1 MADGAR
7 PLVTIGVCTYNRA
20 DGYFVDALRSAV
32 AQRYPNL
39 EIVVSDNGSTDH
51 TEEVVE
57 SFGDP
62 RIRYVKREQNI
73 GPVNNFNACLDDARG
88 EYFLLL
94 HDDDVL
100 DSDFVEACMVAV
112 EDDSD
117 VGVIRT
123 GTRIIDAEGRTLAE
137 RLNDVVGLST
147 SEFFRG
153 WFAGRT
159 PIYVCSTLHNTRR
172 LRELGGFTSPRN
184 LFPDTLV
191 AVRLAALY
199 GRADVKEPKAS
210 FRRHG
215 QNTGSAARVEDWCE
229 DSSHLLEVM
238 EELVPE
244 DAEMIRREG
253 RAFLSRKNY
262 RQASS
267 IESPVQRAR
276 TYWRIYRRFGFS
288 YSPLS
293 YLWPRMVRRPIK
305 RLGRRARSTLGFT

>member
-1 MADGAR
+1 MADGHR

-32 AQRYPNL
+32 AQSYPNL

-57 SFGDP
+57 SFGDL

-73 GPVNNFNACLDDARG
+73 GPVNNFNACLGDARG
-88 EYFLLL
+88 EFFLLL

-100 DSDFVEACMVAV
+100 DPDFVEACMDAV
-112 EDDSD
+112 GDDTD

-123 GTRIIDAEGRTLAE
+123 GTRIIDAEGRTLHE
-137 RLNDVVGLST
+137 RPNDVVGLST

-159 PIYVCSTLHNTRR
+159 PIFVCSTLHNTRR

-215 QNTGSAARVEDWCE
+215 QNTGNAARVEDWCE
-229 DSSHLLEVM
+229 DSYHLLGVM
-238 EELVPE
+238 QELVPE
-244 DAEMIRREG
+244 EAEMIRRKG
-253 RAFLSRKNY
+253 SAFFSRTNY
-262 RQASS
+262 RHASS
-267 IESPVQRAR
+267 IESPVERAR
-276 TYWRIYRRFGFS
+276 TCWRIYRRFGFA
-288 YSPLS
+288 YSPLRFFF
-293 YLWPRMVRRPIK
+293 PRMVRRPIK
-305 RLGRRARSTLGFT
+305 RLGSRAKSRLGFA